1 MRVLEPKKFCARV
14 EKARGRGAGGA
25 RIGGSRP
32 PGFQVFRI
40 KQVAEAEARARRLMT
55 ELREREFR
63 EGDRGMEGSEGA
75 GKEESGGRQKAE
87 AIRDGSEGEG
97 QQAGGRRA
105 SISAVSVMGAPREK
119 GRARGKLPR
128 LFSSMYYSKPRTSH
142 INLQRSCRQHPD
154 CSAPFYKIPVQTKV

>member
-63 EGDRGMEGSEGA
+63 EGDSEG
-75 GKEESGGRQKAE
+75 GRGQRGQGRRSREEGRGDPGRFRGGRPAGRRQE
-87 AIRDGSEGEG
+87 GINFSGQRDG
-97 QQAGGRRA
+97 
-105 SISAVSVMGAPREK
+105 GA
-119 GRARGKLPR
+119 
-128 LFSSMYYSKPRTSH
+128 T
-142 INLQRSCRQHPD
+142 
-154 CSAPFYKIPVQTKV
+154 